1 MIHSFQ
7 CCWLKGKERNCS
19 WFGRLLRETFLE
31 IQLSEPAQKYV
42 LAGSCRQLICLAV
55 FSFPVRRTNIHTGEN
70 THWGRLLPFHLT
82 CCFCPRTGTGW
93 QFLQLSPDCKEVSR
107 ATDVGPLQWV
117 QLLPS
122 PRQTEADVLCPNC
135 SYTEISYCDPRKDCK
150 RNIKHQWP

>member
-1 MIHSFQ
+1 MTLKRLRPAGSMKFWPVLCSPVPTCLLCGEEKARGGFMIHSFQ

-82 CCFCPRTGTGW
+82 CFFCPRTGTGW

-107 ATDVGPLQWV
+107 ATDVGPL
-117 QLLPS
+117 
-122 PRQTEADVLCPNC
+122 
-135 SYTEISYCDPRKDCK
+135 
-150 RNIKHQWP
+150 